1 MIHRALM
8 GSLERFMGVLIEHY
22 AGAFPTWLAPVQVE
36 VMSISEKHVGYA
48 RKIYDILIDRGIR
61 AKLNIE
67 NEKIGYKIRQSTI
80 EKVPYMLILGDKEA
94 ETNKITVRRRNGE
107 NFELIDPEK
116 FIEFITNEIKTK
128 KQNLEVV
135 K

>member
-1 MIHRALM
+1 
-8 GSLERFMGVLIEHY
+8 MGVLIEHY
-22 AGAFPTWLAPVQVE
+22 AGAFPTWLAPVQIE

-48 RKIYDILIDRGIR
+48 RKIYDIFIDRGIR

-116 FIEFITNEIKTK
+116 FIEFITKEIKTK

-135 K
+135 Q

>member
-1 MIHRALM
+1 
-8 GSLERFMGVLIEHY
+8 
-22 AGAFPTWLAPVQVE
+22 
-36 VMSISEKHVGYA
+36 
-48 RKIYDILIDRGIR
+48 
-61 AKLNIE
+61 LNIE